1 MNMTFGQHSPPNGLG
16 WAKTASEPNS
26 SSMDFCKKLVCYRRC
41 EISPNDCDRS
51 RFRWSHLVCFF
62 VVWPSTG
69 ADKKQ
74 APTFVTVV
82 QMWLIYLLLLSRG
95 IHYSANRSLANVQYK
110 CHDYVHI
117 DHRWRDS
124 VGKACSPLWSLALHW
139 HWVCRGGNEREVWWG
154 RRKLIVTGDLLM
166 RHAHTHTHSYRL
178 YENISK
184 LVNHTHFSAH
194 EEDVYKR
201 KASEEPQSGSN
212 ADTTHNCKHSLMC
225 KPVQ

>member
-1 MNMTFGQHSPPNGLG
+1 
-16 WAKTASEPNS
+16 
-26 SSMDFCKKLVCYRRC
+26 MDFCKKLVCYKWC

-51 RFRWSHLVCFF
+51 RFRWSHLFFFF

-124 VGKACSPLWSLALHW
+124 VGKACSPLGSIALTLSVSRWKWEGSVMRPKKAHCNRW
-139 HWVCRGGNEREVWWG
+139 TCTKTINE
-154 RRKLIVTGDLLM
+154 T
-166 RHAHTHTHSYRL
+166 HTHTHTHSYRL

-194 EEDVYKR
+194 EEDV
-201 KASEEPQSGSN
+201 
-212 ADTTHNCKHSLMC
+212 
-225 KPVQ
+225 